1 MTRNAWRFIVMDE
14 VHTYGGA
21 KGIEMA
27 MLIRRLKDR
36 VVRSEPGKIQ
46 CIGTSATLGSGR
58 EDFKR
63 ITEFAQ
69 NLFGEKFEWDDD
81 GYAKQDVIESS
92 KIPLTD
98 IDADIN
104 SFTDINFSKVKLR
117 LPAQVYSL
125 WRDIVRNA
133 EMNSEQKIKK
143 LVDVAAD
150 LNVPREI
157 LEEALAHTGYDDYRK
172 FLYQVIK
179 QDELLYN
186 LQLKLQKGP
195 IYLSELSKEITDGDE
210 ESLVS
215 IIDWQSWLNQVRIC
229 NPFFLQGIIFVRAVE
244 GAYISLQQRNYLERY
259 ENKGDETEYSVF
271 EAATFDIAVH
281 VI

>member
-1 MTRNAWRFIVMDE
+1 MRKTPPHILVTNYAMLEYLLLRPEDNEFFDGEYARNWRFIVMDE

-92 KIPLTD
+92 KIPL
-98 IDADIN
+98 
-104 SFTDINFSKVKLR
+104 
-117 LPAQVYSL
+117 
-125 WRDIVRNA
+125 
-133 EMNSEQKIKK
+133 
-143 LVDVAAD
+143 
-150 LNVPREI
+150 
-157 LEEALAHTGYDDYRK
+157 
-172 FLYQVIK
+172 
-179 QDELLYN
+179 
-186 LQLKLQKGP
+186 
-195 IYLSELSKEITDGDE
+195 
-210 ESLVS
+210 
-215 IIDWQSWLNQVRIC
+215 RI
-229 NPFFLQGIIFVRAVE
+229 
-244 GAYISLQQRNYLERY
+244 
-259 ENKGDETEYSVF
+259 
-271 EAATFDIAVH
+271 
-281 VI
+281 